1 MNIYEV
7 RPVKGIDSLAGK
19 VFEPVG
25 GGWAMIAEY
34 PWGGDYRPEAR
45 AKVERLGESLVVT
58 LCAREETIRAEQT
71 RFGGA
76 VCVDSCLEFFVNPCP
91 CAGDAYVNV
100 EVNPLG
106 TMHLGVGPGRENRRV
121 LERMP
126 EGMNLSVSTHAGAWW
141 AVRYALPLS
150 LLAEWTGHPWEGIM
164 TANFYC
170 CDESIHPHFGAWN
183 PIAAAKPDFH
193 RPECFGRLEFA

>member
-1 MNIYEV
+1 MNIYVIE
-7 RPVKGIDSLAGK
+7 PVKETDSLAGK
-19 VFEPVG
+19 VFSPDG
-25 GGWAMIAEY
+25 GNWAMIAEY
-34 PWGGDYRPEAR
+34 PWGGGYRPEAR
-45 AKVERLGESLVVT
+45 AKVERLGDSLAVT
-58 LCAREETIRAEQT
+58 LCAREGTIRAEET

-91 CAGDAYVNV
+91 SAGAAYVNV

-121 LERMP
+121 LETMP
-126 EGMNLSVSTHAGAWW
+126 EGMHLSVSKHADAWW

-150 LLAEWTGHPWEGIM
+150 LLMELTGHPCERVM
-164 TANFYC
+164 AANFYC

-183 PIAAAKPDFH
+183 PVAAERPDFH

>member
-1 MNIYEV
+1 MNIYRAES
-7 RPVKGIDSLAGK
+7 VKAIDSLSGA
-19 VFEPVG
+19 VFAPGVG
-25 GGWAMIAEY
+25 NWAMIADY

-45 AKVERLGESLVVT
+45 AMVEVMGEALVVT
-58 LCAREETIRAEQT
+58 LCAREETIQARET

-91 CAGDAYVNV
+91 AAGDVYVNV

-106 TMHLGVGPGRENRRV
+106 TMHIGVGPDRAHRRV
-121 LERMP
+121 LDKMP
-126 EGMNLSVSTHAGAWW
+126 EGMNLSVSRHDGAWW
-141 AVRYALPLS
+141 AVRYVLTFP
-150 LLAEWTGHPWEGIM
+150 LLAQCAGRPCERVM
-164 TANFYC
+164 AANFYC

-183 PIAAAKPDFH
+183 RVAAEKPDFH